1 MGFPPLE
8 MNDVIPNC
16 TVKIYMYNE
25 YLYMYQLRKSV
36 LHTSGVHTLYMYI
49 HFDIVHGAVQMFE
62 QEITQL

>member
-1 MGFPPLE
+1 MRLSNLLWVSYRGVGAMGFPPLE

-36 LHTSGVHTLYMYI
+36 LHTSGVHTLYM
-49 HFDIVHGAVQMFE
+49 
-62 QEITQL
+62 